1 MEITSFYPTITTT
14 DFEGTKAVFDA
25 LGFEVA
31 HTLPNLRNEDPKFH
45 NIVMKNAGDFRIN
58 IYSDSTI
65 KPGQPCMSI
74 WMNVRDFEGART
86 LFREHGFTEVTKVE
100 EYSFLK
106 CVTVM
111 KPSGLGITIFYHIRK
126 TNDRHSDKDPFSDS
140 NKLLSDEKVS
150 SAIEITS
157 FHPIIE
163 TEQQDDI
170 VKVFEEL
177 GFSVAHRFTHT
188 HEGSCG
194 GQSFNMKCE
203 NGFAVDITNV
213 PPEELDNGRDR
224 IVIRMNVRDFEGTCE
239 LLRAHGLTQCT
250 PLIDQEHVT
259 SMTMQA
265 PSGFR
270 IAVIYHKRKQK

>member
-1 MEITSFYPTITTT
+1 M
-14 DFEGTKAVFDA
+14 KWAVMQA
-25 LGFEVA
+25 
-31 HTLPNLRNEDPKFH
+31 
-45 NIVMKNAGDFRIN
+45 
-58 IYSDSTI
+58 
-65 KPGQPCMSI
+65 
-74 WMNVRDFEGART
+74 
-86 LFREHGFTEVTKVE
+86 
-100 EYSFLK
+100 
-106 CVTVM
+106 
-111 KPSGLGITIFYHIRK
+111 PSGFGLSVVYHIRK
-126 TNDRHSDKDPFSDS
+126 TVSAGSDSRSGSDS
-140 NKLLSDEKVS
+140 NKPLSEEKKNAAV
-150 SAIEITS
+150 EITS

-224 IVIRMNVRDFEGTCE
+224 IIIRMNVRDFEGTCE
-239 LLRAHGLTQCT
+239 LLRAHGFTQCT